1 MNFFIYRPVF
11 ATVLALI
18 IFLVGAIGAFLLPIA
33 RFPPVAPPVVQV
45 SANYP
50 GASADV
56 VSEAVTRP
64 IEEEIN
70 GVDGMIYMS
79 SNSTNQGISSISVT
93 FEIGYD
99 QDTGAVDI
107 QNRVSR
113 AEPNLPPIVTRSGLT
128 VEKVSPNILLV
139 VNLVSPQ
146 GSYDTVYLGNYAD
159 LHITNA
165 LRRIPGIARVVNFG
179 LRKYAMRVW
188 LDPQLLDALNL
199 TAADVVNAVRAQ
211 NQQAATGALGE
222 APADETDPA
231 FRYKLNVKGRL
242 AEVAEFEDIIIRAD
256 AGAVVRVKDV
266 GRVELGAETYDRN
279 AWYNGQPAAA
289 IGIFQSPNAN
299 ALEIAA
305 QVQQT
310 MDRLANRFPD
320 DLEYRISYDTT
331 RFVEA
336 SLKEVVITFL
346 QAVLLVVLVVYVF
359 LQSLRTTLIPFLTI
373 PVSIIGA
380 LAIMAVFGFSLNMLT
395 LLGLVLAIGLVVDDA
410 IVVVENVERRLREN
424 SDGKMTEVVSAAMA
438 EVRGP
443 IIGTTLVL
451 MAVFVPAAFIP
462 GLTGQLYNQFALSV
476 AMAVALSTLNALT
489 LSPALCAL
497 LLKKRNDKRPNKVF
511 WVFNKG
517 IERLTRFYS
526 ASVKTLSRVWYLVV
540 LIFAGLTAAAGLLLW
555 YTPTGFV
562 PEEDQGVFII
572 LVQGPDAATLERT
585 TDTLK
590 EIWTYLDVEESI
602 SGAVSVAGYD
612 LINGLNKPNAAVL
625 FVVLKDWGQRQQ
637 TAQQLIN
644 QLQGKLAGVKSA
656 RVFASNPPAIPGIG
670 SVGGFQLQLQDVDN
684 LGMRTLVS
692 EAQQVIEKAN
702 QSPAISRAFTSQAVD
717 IPQLFY
723 DIDRTK
729 VRELG
734 VELDDVF
741 ETLQI
746 YLGSLY
752 VNDFN
757 KYGKIYRVIVQADSD
772 LRDRR
777 DDLDKL
783 KVRNSV
789 GDMLPVTSFGAIE
802 PMVGPDNIPH
812 YNLYPAVLINGE
824 TAPTFSSGQAVTAM
838 EEILKTLPDGIDYEW
853 TGITFQQLKT
863 GNLALYVFL
872 LSLVFSFLVLAA
884 LYESW
889 ILSILVLSS
898 IPLGLLGAVGLLL
911 LRGIDLDVYAQIGLL
926 MLIGLVAKNAILIV
940 EFARERRAQ
949 GASILDA
956 AAESARLRLRPI
968 LMTALSFIFG
978 VLPLVFATGAGAASR
993 QSLGTVIV
1001 GGMLLATVLVIVVP
1015 VFYYVLQRL
1024 REGWFNSEKP
1034 PNRQQSQEPEGNL
1047 AQS

>member
-1 MNFFIYRPVF
+1 
-11 ATVLALI
+11 
-18 IFLVGAIGAFLLPIA
+18 
-33 RFPPVAPPVVQV
+33 
-45 SANYP
+45 
-50 GASADV
+50 
-56 VSEAVTRP
+56 
-64 IEEEIN
+64 
-70 GVDGMIYMS
+70 
-79 SNSTNQGISSISVT
+79 
-93 FEIGYD
+93 
-99 QDTGAVDI
+99 
-107 QNRVSR
+107 
-113 AEPNLPPIVTRSGLT
+113 
-128 VEKVSPNILLV
+128 
-139 VNLVSPQ
+139 
-146 GSYDTVYLGNYAD
+146 
-159 LHITNA
+159 
-165 LRRIPGIARVVNFG
+165 
-179 LRKYAMRVW
+179 
-188 LDPQLLDALNL
+188 
-199 TAADVVNAVRAQ
+199 
-211 NQQAATGALGE
+211 
-222 APADETDPA
+222 
-231 FRYKLNVKGRL
+231 
-242 AEVAEFEDIIIRAD
+242 
-256 AGAVVRVKDV
+256 
-266 GRVELGAETYDRN
+266 LGAQTYDRN

-310 MDRLANRFPD
+310 MDRLAKRFPD
-320 DLEYRISYDTT
+320 DLKYRISYDTT
-331 RFVEA
+331 RFIEA

-346 QAVLLVVLVVYVF
+346 QAVLLVVLVVYLF

-373 PVSIIGA
+373 PVSIIGT

-424 SDGKMTEVVSAAMA
+424 PDEKMTTVVSAAMG

-497 LLKKRNDKRPNKVF
+497 LLKGREHKTPNKLF
-511 WVFNKG
+511 QIFNKA
-517 IERLTRFYS
+517 IEGLTRFYS
-526 ASVKTLSRVWYLVV
+526 NSVKTLSRVWYLVV
-540 LIFAGLTAAAGLLLW
+540 LVFGGLSAAAAVLLW

-572 LVQGPDAATLERT
+572 LVQGPDATTLERT

-590 EIWTYLDVEESI
+590 EIWTLLDGEEAI

-625 FVVLKDWGQRQQ
+625 FVVLKDWSQRQQ

-644 QLQGKLAGVKSA
+644 KLQGELAGIKSA

-692 EAQQVIEKAN
+692 EAQRLIEKAN
-702 QSPAISRAFTSQAVD
+702 QSPEIGRVFTSQAVD

-734 VELDDVF
+734 VQLDDVF

-757 KYGKIYRVIVQADSD
+757 KYGKIYRVILQADSE

-783 KVRNSV
+783 KVRNAN
-789 GDMLPVTSFGAIE
+789 GDMLPVTSFGTIE

-824 TAPTFSSGQAVTAM
+824 TAPTFSSGQAVAAM
-838 EEILKTLPDGIDYEW
+838 EELLQTLPDGIDYEW

-889 ILSILVLSS
+889 VLSLLVLLS

-940 EFARERRAQ
+940 EFARERRAE

-978 VLPLVFATGAGAASR
+978 VLPLVFASGAGAASR

-1001 GGMLLATVLVIVVP
+1001 GGMILATILVIVAP

-1024 REGWFNSEKP
+1024 REGWSSSSEATP
-1034 PNRQQSQEPEGNL
+1034 QQRNQPESLEGNL
-1047 AQS
+1047 AQSEAIKS